1 MYDLYKELERTCE
14 RTTKEL
20 HDLNDRLE
28 QNKSMMT
35 PQDLDILTKIS
46 DIIKDTKSTMK
57 KIIEIDMLENQ
68 NEVND
73 NGYSGSYMRQPMW
86 DTRMGYSGNSYRGS
100 YTMNTGNNDGYSGS
114 RIHSRYSRDN
124 EKSDMI
130 SRLEERLSRARNQ
143 QEADAIRA
151 TIDAVKND

>member
-35 PQDLDILTKIS
+35 PQDLDVLVKIS
-46 DIIKDTKSTMK
+46 DIIKDTKSTIK

-114 RIHSRYSRDN
+114 RMHSRYSRDN